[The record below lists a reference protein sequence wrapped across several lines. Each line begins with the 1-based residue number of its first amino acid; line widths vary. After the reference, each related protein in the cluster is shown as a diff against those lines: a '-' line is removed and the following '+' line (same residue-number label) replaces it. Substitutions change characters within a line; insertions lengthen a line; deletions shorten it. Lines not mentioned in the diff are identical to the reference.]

1 MPDCDHGPGPL
12 SALPAARLRAHRRHT
27 FRPSY
32 LTHLTSSQAS
42 CYFCLQTDEPC
53 VVSLQLATVASS
65 LFYAVWSLYTGFL
78 ITKPNIPGWWI
89 WFYYL
94 CPGA

>member
-1 MPDCDHGPGPL
+1 MVF
-12 SALPAARLRAHRRHT
+12 AVRRSVHSRSPQWSDYRN
-27 FRPSY
+27 FPS
-32 LTHLTSSQAS
+32 S
-42 CYFCLQTDEPC
+42 
-53 VVSLQLATVASS
+53 QLATVASS

-94 CPGA
+94 CPGAVILLPMNAVISCFV

>member
-1 MPDCDHGPGPL
+1 MFCQT
-12 SALPAARLRAHRRHT
+12 ALP
-27 FRPSY
+27 
-32 LTHLTSSQAS
+32 TSA
-42 CYFCLQTDEPC
+42 TAWP
-53 VVSLQLATVASS
+53 QLATVASS

-94 CPGA
+94 CPGAMPSLLMAGAAVSGSRLTCQWRGHDHAPSHLL

>member
-1 MPDCDHGPGPL
+1 MITTLPL
-12 SALPAARLRAHRRHT
+12 CPWPMCRGDSP
-27 FRPSY
+27 P
-32 LTHLTSSQAS
+32 
-42 CYFCLQTDEPC
+42 
-53 VVSLQLATVASS
+53 QLATVASS

-94 CPGA
+94 CPGAAAAVELLALGSGS